1 MGRLILKTPEEIEK
15 LHAANRIVAKA
26 LALAESMI
34 APGVTTGE
42 IDRAVET
49 LIRDH
54 GATPAFLGYP
64 APSPKVKP
72 YPASICAS
80 LNEEVVHGIPGSRIL
95 REGDILSVDIG
106 TELEGWFGDA
116 ARTFPVGAISDK
128 ARALL
133 DTCRLC
139 LERAIQEM
147 RPGVRLSTLCA
158 TIQKT
163 AESRGYSVVT
173 QFVGHGIGR
182 AMHEGPQI
190 PNHVFRGMDDPVL
203 PVGSVLAIEPMV
215 NVGGSDVLV
224 LSDGWTVA
232 TRDKS
237 LSAHFEDSVAMTE
250 RGPRI
255 LSRM

>member
-15 LHAANRIVAKA
+15 LRAANRIVAQA
-26 LALAESMI
+26 LTLAERMV

-64 APSPKVKP
+64 APTPKVKP

-80 LNEEVVHGIPGSRIL
+80 VNEEVVHGIPSSRVL
-95 REGDILSVDIG
+95 RDGDILSVDIG
-106 TELEGWFGDA
+106 TNLDGWYGDA
-116 ARTFPVGAISDK
+116 ARTFAVGEVGDK
-128 ARALL
+128 ARKLL
-133 DTCRLC
+133 EVCSAC
-139 LERAIQEM
+139 LENAIQAM
-147 RPGVRLSTLCA
+147 RPGIRLSVLSG

-163 AESRGYSVVT
+163 AEGRGYSVVT

-215 NVGGSDVLV
+215 NVGGAEVVV
-224 LSDGWTVA
+224 LSDGWTVS
-232 TRDKS
+232 TKDRS

-250 RGPRI
+250 SGPKI
-255 LSRM
+255 LSRL

>member
-15 LHAANRIVAKA
+15 LRAANRIVAKA
-26 LALAESMI
+26 LALAESMT
-34 APGVTTGE
+34 APGVTTRE
-42 IDRAVET
+42 IDQAVET

-64 APSPKVKP
+64 APSPKTKP

-80 LNEEVVHGIPGSRIL
+80 VNEEVVHGIPGARVL
-95 REGDILSVDIG
+95 QDGDILSVDIG
-106 TELEGWFGDA
+106 TVLDGWFGDA
-116 ARTFPVGAISDK
+116 ARTFPVGTVSED
-128 ARALL
+128 ARNLL
-133 DTCRLC
+133 ATCHRC
-139 LERAIQEM
+139 LERAIGEM
-147 RPGVRLSTLCA
+147 KPGVRLSKLCA
-158 TIQKT
+158 TIQET

-182 AMHEGPQI
+182 SMHEGPQI
-190 PNHVFRGMDDPVL
+190 PNHVFRGMEDPIL

-215 NVGGSDVLV
+215 NVGGSDVVV
-224 LSDGWTVA
+224 LADGWTVA

-250 RGPRI
+250 NGPRI
-255 LSRM
+255 LSRV